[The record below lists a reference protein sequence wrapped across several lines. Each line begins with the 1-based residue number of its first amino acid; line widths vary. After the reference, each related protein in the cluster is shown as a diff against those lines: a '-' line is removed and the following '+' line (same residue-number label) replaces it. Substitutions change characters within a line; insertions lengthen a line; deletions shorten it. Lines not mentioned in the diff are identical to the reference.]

1 MWLSTLHPR
10 TGCELIIE
18 CGCFVICLKEGNYS
32 IGWNMLPWVK
42 CLFVP
47 RLLGKLCFLYDTIV
61 CFLQENLDLL
71 KCVFFKRI
79 LIYWGVFSSGASAQL
94 AIGGLTTVLENF
106 KLSSNKSHPK
116 KVFPP
121 PSLPRDFRPY
131 HVSSSSPGVN
141 SLATPPL
148 RRVLDANVR
157 GLMLGETPIIRSTG
171 ESRWSGL
178 FLYKDWFSGFHQFK
192 VVLYY
197 I

>member
-1 MWLSTLHPR
+1 M
-10 TGCELIIE
+10 
-18 CGCFVICLKEGNYS
+18 
-32 IGWNMLPWVK
+32 
-42 CLFVP
+42 
-47 RLLGKLCFLYDTIV
+47 CFLP
-61 CFLQENLDLL
+61 
-71 KCVFFKRI
+71 
-79 LIYWGVFSSGASAQL
+79 GASAQL

-141 SLATPPL
+141 SIATPPL

-157 GLMLGETPIIRSTG
+157 GLMLGETPIMRSTG

-178 FLYKDWFSGFHQFK
+178 FLYKDWLRGLQSKQIPVFIFLEFFNFAKHLCRFPVSLKF
-192 VVLYY
+192 VLYLCVM
-197 I
+197 